1 MDKKIIKFIL
11 KAAVTLGFVVWII
24 YATNWPEVL
33 FYLKKIKLWQIFL
46 YILVYVLSVAISSY
60 KWQLLSEFKNIRHS
74 FNTYFKLYLT
84 GTFINNFMPSFVAGD
99 AYKAYEIAKPQSR
112 YMEASSTVI
121 MDRITGLVGAM
132 ILALIFSALNYKTL
146 LQNDLLM
153 FIDAMIVLSLCTDII
168 IAKLKSIP
176 VLKNFVIKILPKKA
190 VMFLQQIYNYSNST
204 TIIKKSVLWGMVFS
218 VVGVAFLNYL
228 LFWGLGIEVGF
239 LDYMSVIFLISIVSA
254 LPITVNN
261 IGLKEWAYI
270 TFFGIFGVSS
280 GAVVAISVI
289 SRFLQMAVSFT
300 ALPAYLKSKK

>member
-1 MDKKIIKFIL
+1 MKKKYIKIAIKIIVSLF
-11 KAAVTLGFVVWII
+11 FVVLVI
-24 YATNWPEVL
+24 YQTNWPEVL

-46 YILVYVLSVAISSY
+46 YILIYVASVAISSY
-60 KWQLLSEFKNIRHS
+60 KWKILSDFKNIRNS

-99 AYKAYEIAKPQSR
+99 AYKAYEIAGPQKK
-112 YMEASSTVI
+112 YMEASSTVVI
-121 MDRITGLVGAM
+121 DRITGLIGAM
-132 ILALIFSALNYKTL
+132 VLALVFSAINYKTL

-153 FIDAMIVLSLCTDII
+153 FIDAMIVLSLCTDVI
-168 IAKLKSIP
+168 IAKLKTIP
-176 VLKNFVIKILPKKA
+176 TLKNFVMRILPEKA
-190 VMFLQQIYNYSNST
+190 VSFLQQIYNYSNNT
-204 TIIKKSVLWGMVFS
+204 AIIKKAVLWGMAFS
-218 VVGVAFLNYL
+218 IIGVAFLNYI
-228 LFWGLGIEVGF
+228 LFWGLGVEVNF

-270 TFFGIFGVSS
+270 TFFGLFGVSS

-300 ALPAYLKSKK
+300 ALPAYLKSRK